1 MSVLISWLIILE
13 LVIALGTVHGKRSV
27 FVLIFW
33 EFKKSKTICMFW
45 LPIFVSISNRAFI
58 KNKKVNLYP
67 YYLLSLLIR
76 STQRGSS
83 LCFHLLTKSNNSKVF
98 MILTSQ

>member
-13 LVIALGTVHGKRSV
+13 LVIALGTVHRKRSG

-33 EFKKSKTICMFW
+33 EFKMSKTICMFW

-83 LCFHLLTKSNNSKVF
+83 LCFRLLKKVTTRKC
-98 MILTSQ
+98 L